1 MSSTYHKIG
10 AALLT
15 LETRREQLLAMAI
28 AAAIPPVQAY
38 GVETSGFYINT
49 HFRVVDTIVCEV
61 NEVVMIEPEAVADD
75 VKRSWL
81 SRMETLYQPF
91 EEKVWSGSWDDLQGD
106 LSAEELDAAK
116 TIFRLVA
123 SLL

>member
-15 LETRREQLLAMAI
+15 LEERREQLLALAI
-28 AAAIPPVQAY
+28 AAALPPVQSYDASA
-38 GVETSGFYINT
+38 SGFYINT
-49 HFRVVDTIVCEV
+49 YFRVVDTIVCEV
-61 NEVVMIEPEAVADD
+61 NEIVMVEPEAVIDD

-81 SRMETLYQPF
+81 SRMEELYQPF
-91 EEKVWSGSWDDLQGD
+91 EDKIWSGSWDDLRD
-106 LSAEELDAAK
+106 NLTTEERDAAK
-116 TIFRLVA
+116 TISTAVA